1 MRNYY
6 YCLLGL
12 ILFCVHS
19 VSTAQSNLLP
29 HIGVT
34 VQPQISDPICN
45 IPIYTGDFENTGYH
59 VGNPVADFTLYNA
72 SGVAFNLANILE
84 NGKPVL
90 LIGGNYTCWR
100 FRDQV
105 NAINSLTSYYQDQIE
120 VLVVYGVEAHPHLDN
135 SPYSGNVWTGDRN
148 FDEGVLVPQA
158 ATYGQRIEAFAEMQQ
173 SHTLLP
179 EVLFDGPCNNWWLN
193 FGPAP
198 MNAYLI
204 GTNGRVLFKHAWFNM
219 LPDDMWCDL
228 GDYFETTPPQCN
240 TATNF
245 GFFNITLD
253 NGTETVYGDAGQVL
267 TVHAT
272 IQNTSDAENVVVE
285 IMRENVD
292 VPNGWLTSL
301 CVDVCLNSNVSQTT
315 AIIPPGYAQPFTFY
329 FFTGEVPG
337 VGSATVRFI
346 NGIEPWNQEV
356 IEFIAVTDVS
366 TGTSEILN
374 TSLTIF
380 PNPVSEVLTIKS
392 NTSSPNAQ
400 FWISDL
406 TGKQVL
412 SGVLNSDFARI
423 DVSDLPAGI
432 YIVSQA
438 TGNLNQRFVKF

>member
-1 MRNYY
+1 MT
-6 YCLLGL
+6 
-12 ILFCVHS
+12 FCAN
-19 VSTAQSNLLP
+19 TFTIAQTDLLP
-29 HIGVT
+29 HIGLHN
-34 VQPQISDPICN
+34 QPQLSDPICN
-45 IPIYTGDFENTGYH
+45 IPVYTGGFDDTGYE
-59 VGNPVADFTLYNA
+59 VGNAVADFTLYNA

-105 NAINSLTSYYQDQIE
+105 NTINAITNFYQNDLE
-120 VLVVYGVEAHPHLDN
+120 VFVVYGVEAHPHLDN
-135 SPYSGNVWTGDRN
+135 SPYTGNVWTGDRN

-158 ATYGQRIEAFAEMQQ
+158 ATYGQRIDALNEMQE
-173 SHTLLP
+173 SYTLLP
-179 EVLFDGPCNNWWLN
+179 EVLIDGPCNNWWLN

-204 GTNGRVLFKHAWFNM
+204 GTNGRILKKHAWFNM
-219 LPDDMWCDL
+219 LPDDIWCDL
-228 GDYFETTPPQCN
+228 GDYFGTTPPQCN

-253 NGTETVYGDAGQVL
+253 DGTEVVYGDAGQVL

-272 IQNTSDAENVVVE
+272 IQNTSATENVIVE

-292 VPNGWLTSL
+292 VPNAWLTSL

-329 FFTGEVPG
+329 FFTGEMPG
-337 VGSATVRFI
+337 VGSAKVRFI
-346 NGIEPWNQEV
+346 NSIEPWNQEV
-356 IEFIAVTDVS
+356 IEFMAVTDLS
-366 TGTSEILN
+366 TDVDDTFVTNFSV
-374 TSLTIF
+374 F
-380 PNPVSEVLTIKS
+380 PNPVSEILTIQSES
-392 NTSSPNAQ
+392 NNIESQ

-406 TGKQVL
+406 SGKQVL
-412 SGVLNSDFARI
+412 SGSMNSDVTRI

-432 YIVSQA
+432 YVLIQA
-438 TGNLNQRFVKF
+438 SGKLNQRFVKL